1 MNPKHGWTKEMIDAI
16 KDCETYNSFPIR
28 ILAQDIDYKF
38 TDKEYDEK
46 NKFALVKS
54 GTTSSI
60 SYEGVFGSSYFS
72 YTFDLDDSVSE
83 IYKLLGPVGIN
94 IEFYDHSTRKF
105 EELSSEA
112 YKYGYLAFRNIGDL
126 PALDIGLNEECGIK
140 EKLDDLFIKSK
151 IFNHKYLYMGIDYDC
166 GFVKDIKYENFFID
180 EHHINLV
187 PIKSIKL
194 DERFMIG
201 HFTKE

>member
-1 MNPKHGWTKEMIDAI
+1 M
-16 KDCETYNSFPIR
+16 
-28 ILAQDIDYKF
+28 
-38 TDKEYDEK
+38 
-46 NKFALVKS
+46 VKS

-94 IEFYDHSTRKF
+94 IEFYDHNTRKF

-140 EKLDDLFIKSK
+140 EKLDELFIKSK
-151 IFNHKYLYMGIDYDC
+151 IFNHKYLYMEIDYDW
-166 GFVKDIKYENFFID
+166 GLVKDI
-180 EHHINLV
+180 
-187 PIKSIKL
+187 
-194 DERFMIG
+194 
-201 HFTKE
+201 